1 MGKALTSVSI
11 VSIRLIEAS
20 TKSRGDTSFDL
31 KRATASVA
39 VILIKSSVEATMP
52 RFLPTTTFFSNL
64 FPSKKLNC
72 GDDRRKLLNFFFL
85 CTANQA
91 YDNLS
96 NIQ

>member
-52 RFLPTTTFFSNL
+52 RFLPTTTFYQIYFLAKSL
-64 FPSKKLNC
+64 TVEMIAV
-72 GDDRRKLLNFFFL
+72 NF
-85 CTANQA
+85 
-91 YDNLS
+91 
-96 NIQ
+96 